1 MKNQEVVEHYPQLDF
16 FKFIAAI
23 LVITIYTQLFCD
35 IDEVIYC
42 YYGKIIT
49 SCAVP
54 FFFVLSGYF
63 YGKEYQ
69 QGRLS
74 GYKCGRLIK
83 KYLKMYFVLG
93 GGIRHSADY
102 S

>member
-1 MKNQEVVEHYPQLDF
+1 MKKKLVLAM
-16 FKFIAAI
+16 AA
-23 LVITIYTQLFCD
+23 TMA
-35 IDEVIYC
+35 
-42 YYGKIIT
+42 IT

-83 KYLKMYFVLG
+83 KYLKMYLFW